1 MTAIRHG
8 PTTVRGVTGCAAP
21 TRAKEHHVKVLLFG
35 ASGNIGR
42 AIAQELLDRGHTVT
56 GATRQGTAG
65 GVNHEQF
72 TTATA
77 DATDPA
83 TVATLAT
90 GHDAVASA
98 VGPVVGHEND
108 RDTIVGTTQA
118 LIEGLRK
125 AGVRRLVTIGGAGSL
140 EVAPGKRVL
149 DNPNFPAMW
158 RANAE
163 AQSEAL
169 GLYREVEDLDWTYIS
184 PAAHIGEGARTG
196 VFRVGG
202 DQLLTDEQ
210 GKSDISYADYAVAFV
225 DELERTTVT
234 RRRISVAY

>member
-1 MTAIRHG
+1 M
-8 PTTVRGVTGCAAP
+8 
-21 TRAKEHHVKVLLFG
+21 KVLLFG

-42 AIAQELLDRGHTVT
+42 AIAKELLSRGHSVT
-56 GATRQGTAG
+56 GVTRRGVVD
-65 GVNHEQF
+65 GVNDERF
-72 TTATA
+72 ATVSG

-83 TVATLAT
+83 TVASLAP

-98 VGPVVGHEND
+98 VGPAVGREND
-108 RDTIVGTTQA
+108 RDTIVGTTHA
-118 LIEGLRK
+118 LVEGLRK

-149 DNPNFPAMW
+149 DNPGFPAMW

-169 GLYREVEDLDWTYIS
+169 GIYREVHDLDWTYVS
-184 PAAHIGEGARTG
+184 PAAHIGEGERTG

-202 DQLLTDEQ
+202 DRLLTDADGQ
-210 GKSDISYADYAVAFV
+210 SDISYSDYAVAFV
-225 DELERTTVT
+225 DELEKGSAI